1 MILLERLNGEI
12 LWKVLCIAVIKFDD
26 TVHLLVQI
34 PTETSNEIFD
44 LLKHEVHYEEIID
57 A

>member
-1 MILLERLNGEI
+1 MEKSYE
-12 LWKVLCIAVIKFDD
+12 KFQHLCIAVIQCDD
-26 TVHLLVQI
+26 TVYLLVQI
-34 PTETSNEIFD
+34 SDETSNEIFD